1 MQKEYKMATRLYK
14 SRDRRILGVCGGIA
28 DFFGIDSTIIR
39 LVMVLITVFSAGT
52 GILAYI
58 IAAIN
63 MPERPFQ
70 DDDVAFTENM
80 RSANESDK
88 TDEEFD
94 SYFEKQPKKSE

>member
-1 MQKEYKMATRLYK
+1 MATRLYK

-39 LVMVLITVFSAGT
+39 LIMVFITIFSAGT

-58 IAAIN
+58 IAAVI

-70 DDDVAFTENM
+70 EDDVAFTANM
-80 RSANESDK
+80 RSANEDDRSDEEFASYFTKEPKK
-88 TDEEFD
+88 TDE
-94 SYFEKQPKKSE
+94 K